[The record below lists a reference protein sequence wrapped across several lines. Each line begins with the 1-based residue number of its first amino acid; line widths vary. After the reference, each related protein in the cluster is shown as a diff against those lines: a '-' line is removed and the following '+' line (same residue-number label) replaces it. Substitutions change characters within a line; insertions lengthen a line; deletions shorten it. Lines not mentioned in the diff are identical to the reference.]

1 MSDISRDITEIA
13 RCCAQYK
20 VDMLSP
26 MGLKGCH
33 ASYLSEICAYPGIS
47 QDKLAQ
53 KICIN
58 KSNIAR
64 QAAAL
69 EEDGFITRRPS
80 ESDKRCMELYP
91 TEKTLALMPQIEEIL
106 DSWDRTLLQDLSD
119 SEQELLE
126 QLQEASTTENTIS
139 CSFAEEVEI
148 KHEYVATDRIMN
160 LGYLAE
166 TLYSTKTAEV
176 TYEVKRGDT
185 VSLLDEELSVLWMAD
200 LLDCNVDEIVCGISK
215 RVPRIYEY

>member
-33 ASYLSEICAYPGIS
+33 ASYLSEICACPGIS

-58 KSNIAR
+58 KSNVAR
-64 QAAAL
+64 QTAIL
-69 EEDGFITRRPS
+69 EEDGFIIRKPS

-91 TEKTLALMPQIEEIL
+91 TEKTLELMPQITGILECWDQCITQELTEEEI
-106 DSWDRTLLQDLSD
+106 TMVTAI
-119 SEQELLE
+119 LE
-126 QLQEASTTENTIS
+126 RMKEKASRWM
-139 CSFAEEVEI
+139 EE
-148 KHEYVATDRIMN
+148 H
-160 LGYLAE
+160 
-166 TLYSTKTAEV
+166 
-176 TYEVKRGDT
+176 
-185 VSLLDEELSVLWMAD
+185 
-200 LLDCNVDEIVCGISK
+200 
-215 RVPRIYEY
+215 